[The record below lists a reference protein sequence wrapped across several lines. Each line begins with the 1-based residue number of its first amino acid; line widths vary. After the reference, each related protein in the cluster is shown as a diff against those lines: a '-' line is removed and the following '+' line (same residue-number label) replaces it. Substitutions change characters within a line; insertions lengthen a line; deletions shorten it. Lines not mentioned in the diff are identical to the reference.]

1 MDVFT
6 ELSESLR
13 EAIEIKNGQREPGR
27 VTTYSPTVV
36 SEIQEQLG
44 VTQAEFAKT
53 LGVSLESVK
62 SWEIGRRHPS
72 GLAARVVGAMHESP
86 DLYYLLASHSGK

>member
-1 MDVFT
+1 M
-6 ELSESLR
+6 
-13 EAIEIKNGQREPGR
+13 
-27 VTTYSPTVV
+27 TTYSPTVV
-36 SEIQEQLG
+36 SEIQQQLG
-44 VTQAEFAKT
+44 VTQSEFAKT

-86 DLYYLLASHSGK
+86 DLYYLLARHSGK

>member
-13 EAIEIKNGQREPGR
+13 QAIEIKNGQREPGR

-36 SEIQEQLG
+36 SEIRQQFG
-44 VTQAEFAKT
+44 VTQAEF
-53 LGVSLESVK
+53 G
-62 SWEIGRRHPS
+62 
-72 GLAARVVGAMHESP
+72 
-86 DLYYLLASHSGK
+86 

>member
-27 VTTYSPTVV
+27 VTT
-36 SEIQEQLG
+36 
-44 VTQAEFAKT
+44 
-53 LGVSLESVK
+53 
-62 SWEIGRRHPS
+62 
-72 GLAARVVGAMHESP
+72 
-86 DLYYLLASHSGK
+86 

>member
-36 SEIQEQLG
+36 SEIRQQLG

-72 GLAARVVGAMHESP
+72 GLAARVLSAMHESP
-86 DLYYLLASHSGK
+86 DRYYLLARHSGK

>member
-36 SEIQEQLG
+36 SEIRQQLG

-53 LGVSLESVK
+53 LGVSPESVK

-72 GLAARVVGAMHESP
+72 GLAAGVVSAMHESP
-86 DLYYLLASHSGK
+86 DLYYLLARHSGK

>member
-27 VTTYSPTVV
+27 VTKYSPTVV

-62 SWEIGRRHPS
+62 SWEIGRRHPK
-72 GLAARVVGAMHESP
+72 GLAARVLSAMH
-86 DLYYLLASHSGK
+86 

>member
-36 SEIQEQLG
+36 SEIRQQLG
-44 VTQAEFAKT
+44 VTQAEF
-53 LGVSLESVK
+53 G
-62 SWEIGRRHPS
+62 
-72 GLAARVVGAMHESP
+72 
-86 DLYYLLASHSGK
+86 

>member
-13 EAIEIKNGQREPGR
+13 EAIEITNGQREPGR
-27 VTTYSPTVV
+27 VTTYPSTVV
-36 SEIQEQLG
+36 SEIRLQLG

-62 SWEIGRRHPS
+62 S
-72 GLAARVVGAMHESP
+72 
-86 DLYYLLASHSGK
+86 

>member
-1 MDVFT
+1 M
-6 ELSESLR
+6 
-13 EAIEIKNGQREPGR
+13 
-27 VTTYSPTVV
+27 TTYP
-36 SEIQEQLG
+36 LG

-72 GLAARVVGAMHESP
+72 GLAARVLSAMHESP
-86 DLYYLLASHSGK
+86 NLYYLLARHLGK